1 MKIAYEHIAGSINPK
16 PSLEDLSDKLFQL
29 GHEHE
34 IEGKIFNI
42 EFTPNRG
49 DCLSVDGILRDL
61 SVFYQVESNDTVF
74 DENIDSLS
82 IDFIND
88 AKDACPHLSFLMIK
102 IDSNISPYHGS
113 FANYF
118 IDLDIN
124 KNNFFSDISNYISYE
139 TGQPIHCYDYSKINS
154 PISLQKSNINS
165 SFNTLLDKKVELSG
179 ENLLFFDAN
188 NNIINLAGVI
198 GSKST
203 ACSDKTDTVLVEC
216 AYFNPEDVIGKSVT
230 YDIKSDAA
238 HKFERG
244 VDPMCHQKVLRKFIS
259 IVSDHTNIK
268 ELEIYTYSGKNIT
281 PRILPLNLEKING
294 ILGTGINKKKYI
306 DILTK
311 LGFDIND
318 DLISIPSHRSDI
330 NSQND
335 LAEEIARVIGYD
347 NITPQSI
354 SIPDSSTDTAY
365 NPENHIKGYL
375 IDNGFYET
383 INSPFVSTNNENSI
397 KLDNPLDSNRN
408 FLRTELKKSLLDN
421 LLYNERRQKDSVKLF
436 EISDIYHN
444 NSKQPLRK
452 LGIIGSGRV
461 GKNYLDF
468 NKQIDQNYLNSIL
481 HPLINFEDLHFE
493 LIPRDELDTKIKSQI
508 FYSEIII
515 NDNIFN
521 LETEVKSSPP
531 NKFVKYVQISD
542 FPSSSRDLSFSLEDS
557 SKFKELEELLFRHKG
572 GLVKEIFIFDY
583 FINKKL
589 NILKVGVRIVFQ
601 GSNTTLTEKEISRE
615 INKIINNALIV
626 DGVSIPGLN

>member
-16 PSLEDLSDKLFQL
+16 PSIEDLSDKLFQL

-61 SVFYQVESNDTVF
+61 SVFYQVENIETVC
-74 DENIDSLS
+74 DKDIDNLS

-88 AKDACPHLSFLMIK
+88 AKDSCPHISFLMIK
-102 IDSNISPYHGS
+102 IDRNISPYHGN

-118 IDLDIN
+118 IDLDIG
-124 KNNFFSDISNYISYE
+124 KNNFFTDISNYISYE
-139 TGQPIHCYDYSKINS
+139 TGQPTHCYDYSKLNS
-154 PISLQKSNINS
+154 PISLKKSNINS
-165 SFNTLLDKKVELSG
+165 SFDTLLDKKIELTG

-188 NNIINLAGVI
+188 NNIINLAGVV

-216 AYFNPEDVIGKSVT
+216 AYFNPEDVIGKSVS

-244 VDPMCHQKVLRKFIS
+244 VDPMCHQKVLRKFLS
-259 IVSDHTNIK
+259 IVREHTNIT

-281 PRILPLNLEKING
+281 LRILPLNLEKING
-294 ILGTGINKKKYI
+294 ILGINISKRKYI
-306 DILTK
+306 DILSK

-347 NITPQSI
+347 NIAPQSI
-354 SIPDSSTDTAY
+354 SIPKSLRDEAFNT
-365 NPENHIKGYL
+365 EKHIKGFL

-383 INSPFVSTNNENSI
+383 INSPFVATDNENSI

-408 FLRTELKKSLLDN
+408 FLRTELKKSLIDC

-436 EISDIYHN
+436 EISDIYHIN
-444 NSKQPLRK
+444 KEQPIRK
-452 LGIIGSGRV
+452 LGIIGSGRL

-468 NKQIDQNYLNSIL
+468 NKQIDQNYLNSVL
-481 HPLINFEDLHFE
+481 FPLINGENLHFE
-493 LIPRDELDTKIKSQI
+493 LIPRDKLDTKIKSQI
-508 FYSEIII
+508 FYSEIVI
-515 NDNIFN
+515 NDGIFN
-521 LETEVKSSPP
+521 FESEVKSSSP
-531 NKFVKYVQISD
+531 NKFAKYMQISD
-542 FPSSSRDLSFSLEDS
+542 FPSSSRDLSFSLENS
-557 SKFKELEELLFRHKG
+557 SKFKELEAILFNQKK

-583 FINKKL
+583 FINNKL
-589 NILKVGVRIVFQ
+589 NILKVGVRFVFQ
-601 GSNTTLTEKEISRE
+601 ASNSTLTEKDISSE
-615 INKIINNALIV
+615 MNKIINNVLIV

>member
-16 PSLEDLSDKLFQL
+16 PSIEDLSDKLFQL

-61 SVFYQVESNDTVF
+61 SVFYQVENIETVC
-74 DENIDSLS
+74 DKDIDNLS

-88 AKDACPHLSFLMIK
+88 AKDSCPHISFLMIK
-102 IDSNISPYHGS
+102 IDRNISPYHGN

-118 IDLDIN
+118 IDLDIG
-124 KNNFFSDISNYISYE
+124 KNNFFTDISNYISYE
-139 TGQPIHCYDYSKINS
+139 TGQPTHCYDYSKLNS
-154 PISLQKSNINS
+154 PISLKKSNINS
-165 SFNTLLDKKVELSG
+165 SFDTLLDKKIELTG

-188 NNIINLAGVI
+188 NNIINLAGVV

-216 AYFNPEDVIGKSVT
+216 AYFNPEDIIGKSVS

-244 VDPMCHQKVLRKFIS
+244 VDPMCHQKVLRKFLS
-259 IVSDHTNIK
+259 IVREHTNIT

-281 PRILPLNLEKING
+281 LRILPLNLEKING
-294 ILGTGINKKKYI
+294 ILGINISKRKYI
-306 DILTK
+306 DILSK

-347 NITPQSI
+347 NIAPQSI
-354 SIPDSSTDTAY
+354 SIPKSLRDEAFNT
-365 NPENHIKGYL
+365 EKHIKGFL

-383 INSPFVSTNNENSI
+383 INSPFVATDNENSI

-408 FLRTELKKSLLDN
+408 FLRTELKKSLIDC

-436 EISDIYHN
+436 EISDIYHIN
-444 NSKQPLRK
+444 NEQPIRK
-452 LGIIGSGRV
+452 LGIIGSGRL

-468 NKQIDQNYLNSIL
+468 NKQIDQNYLNSVL
-481 HPLINFEDLHFE
+481 FPLINGENLDFE
-493 LIPRDELDTKIKSQI
+493 LIPRDKLDTKIKSQI

-515 NDNIFN
+515 NDGIFN
-521 LETEVKSSPP
+521 FESEVKSSPP
-531 NKFVKYVQISD
+531 NKFAKYMQISD
-542 FPSSSRDLSFSLEDS
+542 FPSSSRDLSFSLENS
-557 SKFKELEELLFRHKG
+557 SKFKELEAILFNQKK

-583 FINKKL
+583 FINNKL
-589 NILKVGVRIVFQ
+589 NILKVGVRFVFQ
-601 GSNTTLTEKEISRE
+601 ASNSTLTEKDISSE
-615 INKIINNALIV
+615 MNKIINNVLIV